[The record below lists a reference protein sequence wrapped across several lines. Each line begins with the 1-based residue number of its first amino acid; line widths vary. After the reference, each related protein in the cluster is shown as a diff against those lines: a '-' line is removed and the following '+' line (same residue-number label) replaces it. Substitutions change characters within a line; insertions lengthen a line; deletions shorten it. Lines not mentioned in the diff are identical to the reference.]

1 MTNFWHHIQTPN
13 FSLAPMEDVTDTA
26 FREVILQTAETGK
39 LHLLFSEFTSVEG
52 LCHEIGHDKVK
63 HRLHI
68 NESEKGLLKEKNVK
82 LIAQIWGKDPE
93 KYYKAAQF
101 IAKETD
107 FDGIDINMGCPVKNV
122 VKNGC
127 CSALITQPELAKE
140 IILATKEAT
149 NLPLSVK
156 TRIGFKQIVTESW
169 ISHLL
174 QLPIDALTI
183 HGRIQKQMSEGVAD
197 WNEIAKAVKLR
208 DELAPQIKIIG
219 NGDVESY
226 QEGLDKCETYGV
238 DGVMIGRGIF
248 KNPWFFHPGMKDVSV
263 DDKLNLLKEHT
274 RLFEATWGRSKNF
287 AILRRFF
294 KIYTHGFREAS
305 TLRNDLMTT
314 ANADDVYH
322 AVDDFI
328 HQRKQN
334 KIV

>member
-1 MTNFWHHIQTPN
+1 
-13 FSLAPMEDVTDTA
+13 
-26 FREVILQTAETGK
+26 
-39 LHLLFSEFTSVEG
+39 
-52 LCHEIGHDKVK
+52 
-63 HRLHI
+63 LHI
-68 NESEKGLLKEKNVK
+68 NESEKLLLKEKSVK

-101 IAKETD
+101 IANETN

-149 NLPLSVK
+149 DLPLSVK
-156 TRIGFKQIVTESW
+156 TRIGFRQVVTESW

-208 DELAPQIKIIG
+208 DELAPHIKIIG

-226 QEGLDKCETYGV
+226 QEGIEKCERYGV

-248 KNPWFFHPGMKDVSV
+248 KNPWFFNPDMIAVTMDE
-263 DDKLNLLKEHT
+263 KLDLMKEHT
-274 RLFEATWGRSKNF
+274 RLFEATWERSKNF

-294 KIYTHGFREAS
+294 KIYTNGFREAS
-305 TLRNDLMTT
+305 TLRNALMTT
-314 ANADDVYH
+314 ANAEEVYH
-322 AVDDFI
+322 AIDNHI
-328 HQRKQN
+328 SQTNQEIN
-334 KIV
+334 SI